1 MVFGYPGLREKSS
14 ICGEHI
20 IRLSTRGT
28 QLMKVHYLANSWGE
42 GSSWEEWSDDLRLP
56 KNFGMKEKL
65 SGWRISQ
72 EFLFCSLWFV
82 WLWSHVLIIKQV
94 FSVIL
99 VVTIP
104 SSDVFEVWV
113 VWPWPWLNY
122 IKLFCRESSRKKHLC
137 SEKMGS
143 TQARNNMNFMVLLS
157 GNMFLLSE
165 IHLCLAILLCRL
177 PLSGWLSAYRFI
189 WVLKISEQPNDSDP
203 CKSFFCILAL
213 GLFSYF
219 AWVETNHQVFCC
231 IYTKGPFGWQSVCNS

>member
-1 MVFGYPGLREKSS
+1 
-14 ICGEHI
+14 
-20 IRLSTRGT
+20 
-28 QLMKVHYLANSWGE
+28 MKVHYLANSWGE

-203 CKSFFCILAL
+203 CKSFFLHFSFRPFQLLCLGRNKPSSILLHLYQRSFWLAISL
-213 GLFSYF
+213 QQLIPFSCLNF
-219 AWVETNHQVFCC
+219 L
-231 IYTKGPFGWQSVCNS
+231 I